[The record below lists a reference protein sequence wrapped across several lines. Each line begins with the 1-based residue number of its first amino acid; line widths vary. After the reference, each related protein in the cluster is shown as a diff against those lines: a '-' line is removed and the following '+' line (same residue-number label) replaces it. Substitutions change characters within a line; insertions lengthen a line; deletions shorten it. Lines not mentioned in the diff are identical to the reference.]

1 VAAREAKCHRIDVEA
16 CDHTPGVGSLLAAL
30 KADSLGLW
38 IRRQRPANGARPR
51 ASQMAGP
58 DGNDDDE
65 LGRARRSQCGRRA
78 LAQQQIAVE
87 PRRFVAAHLPS
98 PAYPP
103 TPASNMWLKRLKPT
117 QHSDARPCQSVGV
130 QNNPASAA
138 TPGYQ
143 TPDTPPSTASSTASL
158 AHPPLTC
165 LASPAPPACHGFC
178 LRNVQRSAKP
188 SQIPRRTP
196 ANRCRFTAVGEHV
209 PASLAYQCCQL
220 SRLCASATGHSSS
233 PRSICTRRRDPRRY
247 HSRNIP
253 ARNRA
258 DIPRPPFSRRPVERA
273 ACTRRL

>member
-1 VAAREAKCHRIDVEA
+1 
-16 CDHTPGVGSLLAAL
+16 
-30 KADSLGLW
+30 
-38 IRRQRPANGARPR
+38 
-51 ASQMAGP
+51 
-58 DGNDDDE
+58 
-65 LGRARRSQCGRRA
+65 
-78 LAQQQIAVE
+78 
-87 PRRFVAAHLPS
+87 
-98 PAYPP
+98 
-103 TPASNMWLKRLKPT
+103 MWLKRLKPT

-138 TPGYQ
+138 THRVPN
-143 TPDTPPSTASSTASL
+143 TRHPSLYGRQHSTTRPS
-158 AHPPLTC
+158 PLTC
-165 LASPAPPACHGFC
+165 LTSPAPPACHGFC